1 MPNFEDD
8 SGNCH
13 APDPNGVAC
22 YKSRIGCP
30 IHPRQKRKRREC
42 SELSALRLNN
52 DRLRADN
59 ERLRADLAL
68 EGSRIGLQRREIE
81 KMRAENEKMRAAL
94 LWYADSRNHFPVEH
108 RNPGDPDPAV
118 IFLEEP
124 PIMSDGGE
132 RAREALEG
140 EA

>member
-52 DRLRADN
+52 DRLRAEN
-59 ERLRADLAL
+59 ERLRAELDVELFNRSLVKRAL
-68 EGSRIGLQRREIE
+68 EG
-81 KMRAENEKMRAAL
+81 K
-94 LWYADSRNHFPVEH
+94 P
-108 RNPGDPDPAV
+108 
-118 IFLEEP
+118 
-124 PIMSDGGE
+124 
-132 RAREALEG
+132 
-140 EA
+140 